1 MVPWFNSPLFLVK
14 LQRCEAAQRSKM
26 KHSGV
31 NWDHVTTTAEYYWT
45 QMLTF
50 FFFLKKKKKKAQT
63 QLKSSESSNPLQY
76 DSICLRLS
84 DKELAKYRE
93 ERERISRDRSVN
105 SLCKKKKKKGVID
118 TDFRSLGDFVEAS
131 STVGT
136 FNRRTRSGF
145 LVLGCL
151 APHPPPIY
159 PIWEV
164 MNGSHRRLALSRCL
178 VSCRLSA
185 EQNKGIIMPQKT
197 YE

>member
-1 MVPWFNSPLFLVK
+1 MW
-14 LQRCEAAQRSKM
+14 
-26 KHSGV
+26 
-31 NWDHVTTTAEYYWT
+31 
-45 QMLTF
+45 LTPPTITEHKCSQLISF
-50 FFFLKKKKKKAQT
+50 WKKKKKAQT

-105 SLCKKKKKKGVID
+105 SLCKKKRKGVID

-151 APHPPPIY
+151 APHPPQFIQFGKLWMDPIG
-159 PIWEV
+159 
-164 MNGSHRRLALSRCL
+164 GSLSLAASFPVDSLLSRTK
-178 VSCRLSA
+178 A
-185 EQNKGIIMPQKT
+185 
-197 YE
+197 